1 MYLHYYLNQKYV
13 GVVDF
18 EVFMDSK
25 HNKTL
30 ITCSE
35 DCENLL
41 LGLELVY
48 GKRIEQFT
56 AEEAWTLVTR
66 TTFIKRGTQS
76 HMGLPQHVYTTKKC
90 GKTLQWDERN
100 RTLLCG

>member
-13 GVVDF
+13 GVVDI

-25 HNKTL
+25 HSKTL
-30 ITCSE
+30 ITCGE

-48 GKRIEQFT
+48 GKHIERFGT
-56 AEEAWTLVTR
+56 EDAWALQHGHHYQ
-66 TTFIKRGTQS
+66 RGQQKAMRMS
-76 HMGLPQHVYTTKKC
+76 PHVYTTKKC
-90 GKTLQWDERN
+90 GKVLQWDERN